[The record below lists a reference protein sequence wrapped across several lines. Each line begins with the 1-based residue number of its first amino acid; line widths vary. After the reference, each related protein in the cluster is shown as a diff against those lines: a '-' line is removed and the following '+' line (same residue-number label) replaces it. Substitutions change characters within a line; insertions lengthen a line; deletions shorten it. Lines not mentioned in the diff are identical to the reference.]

1 MVKVSDRD
9 IECARSLPD
18 QFVGEQLRLWDDARN
33 RIEEIVQQ
41 CWATY
46 GGAARQ
52 NLADELVPI
61 LEELINPDH
70 APTDKHRNACERAV
84 TGWLIRY
91 AG

>member
-18 QFVGEQLRLWDDARN
+18 RFVGQELLLWGDARN

-46 GGAARQ
+46 DGAARQ

-61 LEELINPDH
+61 LQELMDPDRN
-70 APTDKHRNACERAV
+70 PTDKHRNACERAV
-84 TGWLIRY
+84 TGWLLRQ
-91 AG
+91 